1 MNQLVPTS
9 LYLLIISSLSTIA
22 AGVRLRR
29 HCTRQL
35 GPGDFPISANFRKVY
50 FQVGT
55 RPQADELGQHSQQH
69 SRTVHEYLGDL
80 ASIEDRS
87 WRNGRFPVLIFE
99 GSDPSM
105 SEPAILRK

>member
-1 MNQLVPTS
+1 V
-9 LYLLIISSLSTIA
+9 
-22 AGVRLRR
+22 V
-29 HCTRQL
+29 
-35 GPGDFPISANFRKVY
+35 
-50 FQVGT
+50 T

-105 SEPAILRK
+105 SEPAIMHQFQSDLRTNLVKVRAIPPFPQKTREG